1 MTRGKRFLTLWVWLL
16 VVCQCEEIPF
26 HYVETNPS
34 FMPRELAWNVV
45 NGSAYIAVDQRAQK
59 QNRKTYDVKD
69 SESLLFSFGRSET
82 RYPINDSMRI
92 KPVEAGG
99 RPMITIRVINP
110 ESFLSKEDDF
120 ALFDFSLVLDSV
132 LFHGPNGSV
141 VRKLN
146 EVRWQPMTVKN
157 QNVYIANENIFVN
170 TTVFQLSSS
179 DGSLEVVV
187 GAGGST
193 LKFPYGIVTPNSLAV
208 AIEVSTGTEE
218 VYDKI
223 GVSILI
229 CSPGKKTLSHSEVF
243 GRDPFV
249 GIKSKYK
256 MKGQKTRYRGYLAW
270 NSWIRMNGYRFK
282 EKLKAEQNTKLDDS
296 GDFVVEDFSQK
307 YGCAMVNISSAFSE
321 TQISPSST
329 LEWQLRVGFG
339 PTPPLYRRTSI
350 WLPVAVVL
358 LSVLV
363 ISIGALYYVR
373 KLRLSSGGGEESARQ
388 LLIEKSSLD
397 ENDLERT
404 YSSVKILG
412 AYDGKPPLLR
422 SAADD

>member
-1 MTRGKRFLTLWVWLL
+1 MTRGKRFLILWVWLFL
-16 VVCQCEEIPF
+16 ASKCEEVPF
-26 HYVETNPS
+26 HYIETNPS
-34 FMPRELAWNVV
+34 FMPRELVWSVV
-45 NGSAYIAVDQRAQK
+45 NSSAYIAVDQRAQK
-59 QNRKTYDVKD
+59 HDRKAYDVKD
-69 SESLLFSFGRSET
+69 SESLLFSFGRSESS
-82 RYPINDSMRI
+82 YPINDSMRI
-92 KPVEAGG
+92 KPVESGR
-99 RPMITIRVINP
+99 RPMITTRVINP
-110 ESFLSKEDDF
+110 DSFPSKQDDF

-132 LFHGPNGSV
+132 LFHGPKGDF
-141 VRKLN
+141 VRNFN
-146 EVRWQPMTVKN
+146 EIDWQPMTAAS
-157 QNVYIANENIFVN
+157 QNVYIPAENIFVN
-170 TTVFQLSSS
+170 TTIFRLSST
-179 DGSLEVVV
+179 DGSLKVVV
-187 GAGGST
+187 GAGGSM
-193 LKFPYGIVTPNSLAV
+193 LKFPYGIVTPYSLAV

-223 GVSILI
+223 GLSTLI

-270 NSWIRMNGYRFK
+270 NPWIRMNGYRFK
-282 EKLKAEQNTKLDDS
+282 EKLKAKQDTSLDDS
-296 GDFVVEDFSQK
+296 GDFVVEDFSHK

-339 PTPPLYRRTSI
+339 PTPPLYRRTSL
-350 WLPVAVVL
+350 WLPVTVVVL
-358 LSVLV
+358 SLLV

-373 KLRLSSGGGEESARQ
+373 MLRLSSGGGEESARQ
-388 LLIEKSSLD
+388 LLLEKSSFD
-397 ENDLERT
+397 EDELERT

-422 SAADD
+422 SAAN